1 MQRFSILALA
11 VMAILPV
18 GAVAQTQA
26 DVAYCKQLAG
36 SYEEYVGRS
45 EKSADKDDRR
55 GNLSGQ
61 VAVTQCDQNTADSI
75 RTLEQQL
82 KDAKVDLPTRG

>member
-1 MQRFSILALA
+1 MPRFPIAALALVLLPTA
-11 VMAILPV
+11 VS
-18 GAVAQTQA
+18 AQTP

-36 SYEEYVGRS
+36 TYEQYVGRS

-55 GNLSGQ
+55 GDLSGQ
-61 VAVTQCDQNTADSI
+61 VAMTQCDQNTADSI
-75 RTLEQQL
+75 RTLEQRL

>member
-1 MQRFSILALA
+1 MQRFSLLALA
-11 VMAILPV
+11 VMALPV
-18 GAVAQTQA
+18 GAIAQTPG

-45 EKSADKDDRR
+45 EKSTDKDDRR

-61 VAVTQCDQNTADSI
+61 VAMTQCDQNAADSI

-82 KDAKVDLPTRG
+82 KDAKVDLPTRGG